1 MRQFESNGDTNAPAK
16 SRIPIIALSG
26 NAMKEQVQEAME
38 HGTSDY
44 LIKPCKQVDLSRTLK
59 YWEHIVHTG
68 APHRPMQDSKRLR

>member
-1 MRQFESNGDTNAPAK
+1 MRQFES
-16 SRIPIIALSG
+16 SRSTSDSQRPKTPIIALSG

-44 LIKPCKQVDLSRTLK
+44 LIKPCKQADLSRSLK